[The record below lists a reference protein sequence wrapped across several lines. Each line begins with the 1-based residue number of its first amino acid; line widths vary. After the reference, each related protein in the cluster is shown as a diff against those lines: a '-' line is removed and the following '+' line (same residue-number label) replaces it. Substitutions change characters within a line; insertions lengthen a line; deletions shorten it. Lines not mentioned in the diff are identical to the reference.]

1 MSRKTNTDP
10 MAKQRGE
17 NTVQWKMRLALA
29 GAMQDTAEPRAV
41 TSIFTRQHGD
51 YQDRFVMHA
60 ETATRAKALV
70 NRGGDPVSR
79 WEAAGKMEPHQML
92 AITKL
97 RGLWELAG
105 IRQRVT
111 ANYGEPMHGGSDT
124 EHAAHRQ
131 IQARHDLHRIRDYFP
146 APIDSYFAIF
156 ENVVRHDW
164 PAGVAGA
171 REGQS
176 EKTAQ
181 ARALTVVQFVAD
193 IIAMKERLT

>member
-10 MAKQRGE
+10 LAKQRGE
-17 NTVQWKMRLALA
+17 NNAQWRMRLALA
-29 GAMQDTAEPRAV
+29 GTVQDNTEARAIPSLY
-41 TSIFTRQHGD
+41 TTQHGD

-79 WEAAGKMEPHQML
+79 WEAARKLEPAQML
-92 AITKL
+92 AITLL
-97 RGLWELAG
+97 RELWDRAG
-105 IRQRVT
+105 IKQRVT
-111 ANYGEPMHGGSDT
+111 ANYGEMIHGGSDT

-146 APIDSYFAIF
+146 APIDGYFDVF

-164 PAGVAGA
+164 PAGVACAGDG
-171 REGQS
+171 RS
-176 EKTAQ
+176 EKAAQ
-181 ARALTVVQFVAD
+181 ARALTIVQFVAD

>member
-1 MSRKTNTDP
+1 MMAKAKTADP
-10 MAKQRGE
+10 LAKQRGE
-17 NTVQWKMRLALA
+17 NNAQWRMRLALA
-29 GAMQDTAEPRAV
+29 GTVQDNAEPRALPSV
-41 TSIFTRQHGD
+41 FTTQHGD

-79 WEAAGKMEPHQML
+79 WEAAGKLEPAQML
-92 AITKL
+92 AIQKL
-97 RGLWELAG
+97 RGIWELVG
-105 IRQRVT
+105 IKQRVT
-111 ANYGEPMHGGSDT
+111 ANYGERIGGGDV
-124 EHAAHRQ
+124 EHATTRKIEARQ
-131 IQARHDLHRIRDYFP
+131 DLHRIRDYFP

-164 PAGVAGA
+164 PAGVAGGG
-171 REGQS
+171 EGRS